1 MPTFVQV
8 PIDESPGTEYLQ
20 LGTVHNVSNGSPNG
34 SANSSSG
41 SPRRVAFTHLGS
53 IPSEHPTNIEG
64 SHLTQLTSHISY
76 TGEID
81 SPSGVNLAR

>member
-1 MPTFVQV
+1 V
-8 PIDESPGTEYLQ
+8 PIEESSGTEYLQ

-34 SANSSSG
+34 SGNSSSG
-41 SPRRVAFTHLGS
+41 SPRRVAFTHLNS
-53 IPSEHPTNIEG
+53 IQASEHHPSMEG

-81 SPSGVNLAR
+81 SSQGVNLGR